1 MHSGGLPTPPP
12 TRIHLPQISG
22 KPARPPGRE
31 GGAPLWLAMA
41 ATLRRPAAL
50 PPPGRTLG
58 LPPPQRL
65 YSVPTG
71 RRSAATARAQA
82 QAAAGGGTSGG
93 GGTTTATSPSSSSS
107 SSRSFATA
115 AKDAPLSTQQRK
127 QQHPKKQQQQQQQQ
141 PKQQHAAPLG
151 DQQRSGQQRDK
162 QQQQQERASSL
173 AVAAERE
180 SLQLLEWPEL
190 CRQVGCFAQ
199 TPLGAEVALRAKLR
213 IGGSQG
219 ESERLLQQ
227 ATEAREAQLRWVRGR
242 AGGGEG
248 LQGASIAQCGQP
260 EGRSAARIHPP
271 PTHTPLPITPSIP
284 SPTQLPGRV
293 RHPPRAGGCRGGRR
307 AAPTGAGRNRHHAG
321 RGAAAGAS
329 PGTRGS
335 SSGSSSSSGSGG
347 PTCRQR

>member
-162 QQQQQERASSL
+162 QQQQERASSL

-213 IGGSQG
+213 IGGSLG